1 MSKQLTLN
9 IALRD
14 GLRFSS
20 FYYNDKNSQLYFIL
34 KAFSEASQQIGI
46 QQIFL
51 WGGTQSGKSHLLQ
64 ACCYQ
69 LAEQGLHASY
79 LPLNELSLYGTQ
91 ILSGLH
97 NSNLIVIDDID
108 IVLGD
113 KNWEEALLNLINQAY
128 SSQQRLL
135 FSAKSNPRD
144 IKCRLPRL
152 SSRLIGGSSYQL
164 KVLSSEEKP
173 QLFRF
178 KAQQRGFNLDDR
190 VIDYIYK
197 HYLQDTDSLLEILDQ
212 LDQESLRQKARVT
225 IPFVKQVI
233 ESKENKHYIKES

>member
-1 MSKQLTLN
+1 MSKQLTLK

-20 FYYNDKNSQLYFIL
+20 FYYNDKNSQIYFIL
-34 KAFSEASQQIGI
+34 KAFSQASQQIGI

-51 WGGTQSGKSHLLQ
+51 WGNEQSGKSHLLQ

-79 LPLNELSLYGTQ
+79 LPLNELSLYGTR

-108 IVLGD
+108 TVLGD
-113 KNWEEALLNLINQAY
+113 KNWEEALLYLVNQAY
-128 SSQQRLL
+128 RSQQRIL
-135 FSAKSNPRD
+135 FSAKNNPRD
-144 IKCRLPRL
+144 LKYSLPEL
-152 SSRLIGGSSYQL
+152 SSCLIRGSSYQL
-164 KVLSSEEKP
+164 KELNNEEKP
-173 QLFRF
+173 QLLHF
-178 KAQQRGFNLDDR
+178 KAQQRGFNLDTR

-197 HYLQDTDSLLEILDQ
+197 HYPHDIESLLKILDQ
-212 LDQESLRQKARVT
+212 LDQESLRQKARIT
-225 IPFVKQVI
+225 IPFVKQVL
-233 ESKENKHYIKES
+233 ESK